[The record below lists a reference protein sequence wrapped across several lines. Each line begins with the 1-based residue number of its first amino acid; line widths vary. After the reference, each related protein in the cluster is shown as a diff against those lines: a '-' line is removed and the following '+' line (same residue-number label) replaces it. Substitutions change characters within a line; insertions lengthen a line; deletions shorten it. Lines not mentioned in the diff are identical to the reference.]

1 MGKNGLPIGPDDKA
15 LPRLKFKLEDLETF
29 LTVAELGS
37 FSRAAEMLGVS
48 QPSITSRVQR
58 LELSLGTTLLART
71 TRRIVVTDAGE
82 RLRTTADTALRDLR
96 ILLRTFRAEAETK
109 THRMTLAATPLLAAV
124 VLLPIIRRYM
134 QSHAHA
140 DIKLHDVTVQQA
152 LAELTSGAADMA
164 IMVLDGH
171 HPEFKFE
178 ALTVEEC
185 VVVTPLKHP
194 LLAKAEASFEDIVQY
209 PVLLADFYS
218 SLRTVLEAEYAKRG
232 LPFQPMIQMNDV
244 SNINTVIGMV
254 AAGMGVTFVP
264 RTLISREQRGTVG
277 MVPIKGFRI
286 MRHYGIVTLRDK
298 PMSATARS
306 FARFVR
312 ASIPAG
318 SSDWS
323 T

>member
-82 RLRTTADTALRDLR
+82 RLRTTADTALLDLR
-96 ILLRTFRAEAETK
+96 ILLRTFRAEAETRK

-152 LAELTSGAADMA
+152 LAELTSGRPTWRSWYSTA
-164 IMVLDGH
+164 I
-171 HPEFKFE
+171 
-178 ALTVEEC
+178 
-185 VVVTPLKHP
+185 
-194 LLAKAEASFEDIVQY
+194 IRN
-209 PVLLADFYS
+209 S
-218 SLRTVLEAEYAKRG
+218 S
-232 LPFQPMIQMNDV
+232 
-244 SNINTVIGMV
+244 
-254 AAGMGVTFVP
+254 
-264 RTLISREQRGTVG
+264 SRR
-277 MVPIKGFRI
+277 
-286 MRHYGIVTLRDK
+286 
-298 PMSATARS
+298 
-306 FARFVR
+306 
-312 ASIPAG
+312 
-318 SSDWS
+318 
-323 T
+323 

>member
-1 MGKNGLPIGPDDKA
+1 
-15 LPRLKFKLEDLETF
+15 
-29 LTVAELGS
+29 
-37 FSRAAEMLGVS
+37 
-48 QPSITSRVQR
+48 
-58 LELSLGTTLLART
+58 
-71 TRRIVVTDAGE
+71 
-82 RLRTTADTALRDLR
+82 
-96 ILLRTFRAEAETK
+96 
-109 THRMTLAATPLLAAV
+109 
-124 VLLPIIRRYM
+124 
-134 QSHAHA
+134 
-140 DIKLHDVTVQQA
+140 
-152 LAELTSGAADMA
+152 
-164 IMVLDGH
+164 
-171 HPEFKFE
+171 
-178 ALTVEEC
+178 
-185 VVVTPLKHP
+185 
-194 LLAKAEASFEDIVQY
+194 
-209 PVLLADFYS
+209 
-218 SLRTVLEAEYAKRG
+218 
-232 LPFQPMIQMNDV
+232 MIQMNDV